1 MIYNDIQSGLSP
13 AHAVLVRRR
22 LVSVFKLAIPLLSVQ
37 FMPPFLL
44 YIGIGSS
51 LAEGTAVAIFVI
63 LAVYVITEAGRTRR
77 CVKDPRAFEIGP
89 FVFAAFCVLWIVPH
103 AAVSEHFQ
111 SIDVARLLKTTPL
124 LFLLIA
130 GAVALGN
137 LLLEAPNRDINW
149 ILRLSF
155 SVLCLSLL
163 LKLFG
168 LEPRSNILGKP
179 LFPFTET
186 SHFVLA
192 FVPLLLYRCAN
203 CTRRATFG
211 WLAFGFGVALGL
223 QSLTLLIACILAAIV
238 CRRILFVSLVGL
250 VAGLGII
257 PLEFDYFISRLD
269 LTSSSNNISS
279 LVYVQGWQLLWES
292 CAQTFGWGVGFEQLG
307 GHGTNATA
315 ADTILAL
322 LSDSG
327 LDALNLTDGSFVFAK
342 LTGEMGI
349 FGFLLSVGFV
359 IAAFRSIRALR
370 KTNVGEQER
379 SIIVFAR
386 CVLTSF
392 IIDMFVRG
400 TGYFVGSTLL
410 AITAA
415 SILASGRHRLD
426 FFAMA
431 RALNHSGKVSI

>member
-1 MIYNDIQSGLSP
+1 
-13 AHAVLVRRR
+13 
-22 LVSVFKLAIPLLSVQ
+22 
-37 FMPPFLL
+37 
-44 YIGIGSS
+44 
-51 LAEGTAVAIFVI
+51 
-63 LAVYVITEAGRTRR
+63 
-77 CVKDPRAFEIGP
+77 
-89 FVFAAFCVLWIVPH
+89 
-103 AAVSEHFQ
+103 
-111 SIDVARLLKTTPL
+111 
-124 LFLLIA
+124 
-130 GAVALGN
+130 
-137 LLLEAPNRDINW
+137 
-149 ILRLSF
+149 
-155 SVLCLSLL
+155 
-163 LKLFG
+163 
-168 LEPRSNILGKP
+168 
-179 LFPFTET
+179 
-186 SHFVLA
+186 
-192 FVPLLLYRCAN
+192 
-203 CTRRATFG
+203 
-211 WLAFGFGVALGL
+211 
-223 QSLTLLIACILAAIV
+223 
-238 CRRILFVSLVGL
+238 VSLVGL
-250 VAGLGII
+250 VASLGIV

-269 LTSSSNNISS
+269 LTSNSNNISS

-292 CAQTFGWGVGFEQLG
+292 CVQTFGWGVGFEQLG

-370 KTNVGEQER
+370 RANVGEQER